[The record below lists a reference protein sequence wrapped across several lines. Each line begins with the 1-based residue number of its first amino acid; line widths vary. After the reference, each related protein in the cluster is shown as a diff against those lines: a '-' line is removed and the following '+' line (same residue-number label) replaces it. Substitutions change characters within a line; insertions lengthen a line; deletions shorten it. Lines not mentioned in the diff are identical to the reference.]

1 MPTTTASEKERI
13 STRQYVQNHKYFHK
27 REREAVS
34 RLYRVVLTWKHPF
47 SYGNIVVSCWG
58 HTWTEAFRKA
68 KKTINE
74 QVVVEI
80 SSRISR

>member
-27 REREAVS
+27 KEREAVS
-34 RLYRVVLTWKHPF
+34 RLYRIVLTWKHPF
-47 SYGNIVVSCWG
+47 SGHLRITCWG
-58 HTWTEAFRKA
+58 HTWTEAFRVA
-68 KKTINE
+68 KKRIDE

-80 SSRISR
+80 TRRISQ